1 MEFENNSIDIAIKQY
16 LEKLNLE
23 EKIKIVKE
31 FKNGATISYLMKK
44 YNIPSWGTVSVWNK
58 KYDEGKLGEDN
69 RGKRK
74 SQQEVEDIEILKKS
88 YALLMEIRSQ
98 QHK

>member
-1 MEFENNSIDIAIKQY
+1 MGKQ
-16 LEKLNLE
+16 NQRTLE

-31 FKNGATISYLMKK
+31 FKSGSSISYLNKK
-44 YNIPSWGTVSVWNK
+44 YDIPGTGTISEWNK
-58 KYDEGKLGEDN
+58 KYDAGILSINN

-74 SQQEVEDIEILKKS
+74 NQQEIEDIEILKKS
-88 YALLMEIRSQ
+88 YALLMEIRSK